1 MGRKKPNKQR
11 RSRSRS
17 RFDLSGVSLFGT
29 VGGVEDVIKQAADS
43 AIRRNGL
50 TLATPAP
57 GGLVYALKTFENLHQ
72 FASDI
77 AALDGYP
84 MASILVISDVVHME
98 GQLSGLPSLDKGT
111 LVADL
116 DSSRSAYA
124 FQFSHTTKETN

>member
-1 MGRKKPNKQR
+1 MGRRKPNKPR
-11 RSRSRS
+11 RGRSRL
-17 RFDLSGVSLFGT
+17 RFDLSGVSHFGT
-29 VGGVEDVIKQAADS
+29 AGDVEDVIKQAADS
-43 AIRRNGL
+43 AIRHNGL

-77 AALDGYP
+77 GLLDGYP
-84 MASILVISDVVHME
+84 VASILVISDVVHME

-111 LVADL
+111 LVSDL
-116 DSSRSAYA
+116 DNCRSAYA